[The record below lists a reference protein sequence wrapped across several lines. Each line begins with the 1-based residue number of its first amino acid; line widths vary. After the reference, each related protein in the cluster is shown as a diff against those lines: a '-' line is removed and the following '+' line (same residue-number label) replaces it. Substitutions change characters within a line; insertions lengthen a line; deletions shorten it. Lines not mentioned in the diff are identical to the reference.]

1 MIWWNWYRNLSI
13 YCISGNFCDDL
24 ILAFFVISIESQI
37 IEDAEIIFCI
47 IFLKKLFK
55 SQNDWRKLE
64 MLHISQFLQ
73 ILWHAKNLD
82 IRYYL
87 TQ

>member
-1 MIWWNWYRNLSI
+1 MSDDLVKLIQKLKHLR
-13 YCISGNFCDDL
+13 ISGNFCDDL

-55 SQNDWRKLE
+55 SQKSTD
-64 MLHISQFLQ
+64 
-73 ILWHAKNLD
+73 AK
-82 IRYYL
+82 
-87 TQ
+87 